1 MRKNKILVTG
11 ATGAQGGAV
20 VEAFLLG
27 GWSVRA
33 LVRNPDRED
42 ARALAARDVELAIG
56 NFGDRASLVEACSGA
71 DAVFSVQPAV
81 VGEVENATSLA
92 EAARTAGVRIMIHTS
107 VSTTG
112 WREGLP
118 PEKATASKHYW
129 DCKEAAERIMLDG
142 GFETVS
148 ILKPAFMME
157 NFLPPK
163 VAGMFPDMA
172 NREIVMALP
181 LDKPFPAVAT
191 RDIGAA
197 AYAVATRPG
206 DFNGRS
212 VELAGDALT
221 ISDYGRI
228 IGEAIGAPVKVQSLP
243 AEQVIA
249 RGQSAGWVE
258 SQVWSGEFGYIARPR
273 HQRELGLEPTSF
285 QTWAEAHSAG
295 LRKATGLA

>member
-1 MRKNKILVTG
+1 MSNKILVTG

-20 VEAFLLG
+20 LDAFLDG

-42 ARALAARDVELAIG
+42 AKALAARGVELAAG
-56 NFGDRASLVEACSGA
+56 AFDDPSSLAAACAGV

-81 VGEVENATSLA
+81 MNEVENATA
-92 EAARTAGVRIMIHTS
+92 IAKAARDAGVRTMIHTS
-107 VSTTG
+107 VSATG

-118 PEKATASKHYW
+118 PEKATASKLYW
-129 DCKEAAERIMLDG
+129 DCKEAAERVMLDG
-142 GFETVS
+142 GFETVA

-157 NFLPPK
+157 NFLEPK
-163 VAGMFPDMA
+163 AAGMFPDLA

-181 LDKPFPAVAT
+181 LDKPFPAIAT

-197 AYAVATRPG
+197 AFAVVTRPA
-206 DFNGRS
+206 DFNGES

-228 IGEAIGAPVKVQSLP
+228 IGEVAGAPIKVQSLP

-258 SQVWSGEFGYIARPR
+258 SQVWSGESGYTARPD
-273 HQRELGLEPTSF
+273 HQRAFGLEPTSF
-285 QTWAEAHSAG
+285 QNWAEANAAA
-295 LRKATGLA
+295 LRKSTRLA